1 MNKSYSRISILVLI
15 LLLVACAPS
24 ASQIQ
29 TAVAKTQAVLPT
41 DTLANIPEPTS
52 LTTPTKLP
60 VGTTVAQFQ
69 ETIEAFPLALANM
82 LEDVDGVDSVTM
94 VRPGVVSLEIEL
106 RTTWASKDKQP
117 NVSFNAIQMLADVFG
132 GTSEDWALL
141 FVKTHQQ
148 HFSILLTTYTIDGD
162 YKYSSLTYY
171 DTLVKLYDKQITYD
185 EWVNE
190 AKAGFVK

>member
-1 MNKSYSRISILVLI
+1 MNKPYSRISILVLI

-29 TAVAKTQAVLPT
+29 TAVAKTQIALPT
-41 DTLANIPEPTS
+41 DTETNTPEQTS
-52 LTTPTKLP
+52 ISTPTKLP
-60 VGTTVAQFQ
+60 IGTTVAQYQ
-69 ETIEAFPLALANM
+69 ETIEAIPIGIADM

-106 RTTWASKDKQP
+106 RTMWASKDKQP
-117 NVSFNAIQMLADVFG
+117 NVSFEAIQMLAIVFG
-132 GTSEDWALL
+132 GTSEDRALL
-141 FVKTHQQ
+141 LVTTNQQ
-148 HFSILLTTYTIDGD
+148 HFSILLTTYSVDGD

-171 DTLVKLYDKQITYD
+171 DTLVKLYNKQITYD

-190 AKAGFVK
+190 AKAGFVE